1 MVEKNEA
8 VKFLYDNIQFIKKE
22 HGLSSDSD
30 LCKATG
36 IAKGTLSA
44 VKSGEKVPML
54 YPFFKQ
60 LCNYSGYTVDELIS
74 RDLKAEKGGD
84 KADGDDPKEQEYNSY
99 IGAYAAYYY
108 NTSSVKG
115 RERKDDDEA
124 LKYAVVLVYRGEDGE
139 YLCSGDF
146 GLTREEQAERFNSCY
161 EKNDISG
168 KIKRKKNFGTEY
180 INRYFGPNFYSGT
193 FMINENSIV
202 FKLESSQDS
211 LTMMLNRIR
220 NTPSKYLGGLAAAL
234 SVCTGV
240 YPVPVM
246 QVVGLSRGLLTESAA
261 EISGMLLLG
270 YPRIECRREDEKE
283 IFDMIHS
290 IIDEQS
296 DRKPTDLSS
305 HRLTMD
311 QEQAILLAA
320 MNRAINNTVKRNL
333 GRTIQV
339 TAMDEEPWYFTV
351 RRFEET

>member
-8 VKFLYDNIQFIKKE
+8 VRNLYDNIQFIKKE
-22 HGLSSDSD
+22 HGLGSDSD

-44 VKSGEKVPML
+44 VKSGEKIPMI
-54 YPFFKQ
+54 YPFFYQ
-60 LCNYSGYTVDELIS
+60 LCNYSGYTVDELIG
-74 RDLKAEKGGD
+74 RDLMAEKGAD
-84 KADGDDPKEQEYNSY
+84 KADGGDSKEQELNSY
-99 IGAYAAYYY
+99 VGVYAAYYY

-124 LKYAVVLVYRGEDGE
+124 LKYAVVLVYRGENGE
-139 YLCSGDF
+139 YLCCGDF
-146 GLTREEQAERFNSCY
+146 GLTREEQISRFNSCFT
-161 EKNDISG
+161 KNELG
-168 KIKRKKNFGTEY
+168 KTKRNRNFGTEY
-180 INRYFGPNFYSGT
+180 INRYFGPNIYSGT
-193 FMINENSIV
+193 FTINENSIV

-220 NTPSKYLGGLAAAL
+220 NTPPKYLGGLAAAL
-234 SVCTGV
+234 SVCSGV

-246 QVVGLSRGLLTESAA
+246 QVVGLSRGLLTESAS
-261 EISGMLLLG
+261 EIGGMLLLG

-290 IIDEQS
+290 IIDGHGE
-296 DRKPTDLSS
+296 RKPTELSA

>member
-1 MVEKNEA
+1 MINKEEA
-8 VKFLYDNIQFIKKE
+8 VKNLYSNIQLIKKE
-22 HGLSSDSD
+22 HGLVSDSD

-36 IAKGTLSA
+36 IAKGTLSS
-44 VKSGEKVPML
+44 VKSGEKMPIL
-54 YPFFKQ
+54 YPFFHM
-60 LCNYSGYTVDELIS
+60 LCNYSGYTVDELINK
-74 RDLKAEKGGD
+74 DLWAEKDAEKAEVEES
-84 KADGDDPKEQEYNSY
+84 KEQERNSY
-99 IGAYAAYYY
+99 LGVYAAYYF
-108 NTSSVKG
+108 NTTAVKG

-124 LKYAVVLVYRGEDGE
+124 VKYGVVLVYRDEKGE
-139 YLCSGDF
+139 YLCCGDF
-146 GLTREEQAERFNSCY
+146 GLTREEQERRFGSCFTVNA
-161 EKNDISG
+161 KG
-168 KIKRKKNFGTEY
+168 RPVRLKNFGTEY

-193 FMINENSIV
+193 FTINENSIV

-220 NTPSKYLGGLAAAL
+220 NTPPRYLGGLAAAL

-261 EISGMLLLG
+261 QIGGMLLLS
-270 YPRIECRREDEKE
+270 YPRIECRKEDEQE

-290 IIDEQS
+290 IIDGQS
-296 DRKPTDLSS
+296 GFGPTDLSVRS
-305 HRLTMD
+305 LTMD
-311 QEQAILLAA
+311 QEQAILIAA